1 MSGDGV
7 SIPTSLAQMGN
18 VAKSQ
23 ARSQNTTAPAT
34 PFAEQMGK
42 KEELKVQRVKETQD
56 SAEAKVTREKEEKDN
71 RKRRRLNR
79 QKKNLTQDPDLT
91 KEQASEEEEDSQ
103 EEEIGCLLDL
113 RV

>member
-7 SIPTSLAQMGN
+7 SIPTSLAQIGS

-23 ARSQNTTAPAT
+23 AQNQNTATPAT
-34 PFAEQMGK
+34 PFSEQIGK
-42 KEELKVQRVKETQD
+42 EDELKVQRVKETQE
-56 SAEAKVTREKEEKDN
+56 SEEAKVKREKEEKDK

-79 QKKNLTQDPDLT
+79 QRKTLHGQSDME
-91 KEQASEEEEDSQ
+91 EQNELGEDDECAQ
-103 EEEIGCLLDL
+103 EELGCLLDL

>member
-7 SIPTSLAQMGN
+7 SIPTSLAQMGS

-23 ARSQNTTAPAT
+23 AQSQNTTAPASS
-34 PFAEQMGK
+34 FAEQMGK
-42 KEELKVQRVKETQD
+42 EDELKVQRVKEAQE
-56 SAEAKVTREKEEKDN
+56 SAEAKVKRENEEKDK

-79 QKKNLTQDPDLT
+79 QRKTLADEDDSNEKSGVEDNEDC
-91 KEQASEEEEDSQ
+91 EQ
-103 EEEIGCLLDL
+103 EEIGCLLDL

>member
-23 ARSQNTTAPAT
+23 ARSQNTAAPAT

-42 KEELKVQRVKETQD
+42 KEELKVQRVKETQE
-56 SAEAKVTREKEEKDN
+56 STEAKVKREKEEKDN

-79 QKKNLTQDPDLT
+79 KKKNLTQDSELVE
-91 KEQASEEEEDSQ
+91 EQISEEDEDRK

>member
-7 SIPTSLAQMGN
+7 SMTTTLSQMGN

-23 ARSQNTTAPAT
+23 AQNQNTAASTNQ
-34 PFAEQMGK
+34 FAEQLGK
-42 KEELKVQRVKETQD
+42 QDELKVQRVKETQE
-56 SAEAKVTREKEEKDN
+56 SADAKVKREKDEKDK

-79 QKKNLTQDPDLT
+79 QRKALDTEVDLNEKT
-91 KEQASEEEEDSQ
+91 DLADENIQED
-103 EEEIGCLLDL
+103 EIGCLLDL